1 MKKDPFQFGQWL
13 VRPSTNCIEQA
24 GETRQM
30 EPRAMDVL
38 LVLCAA
44 NGNVVSAD
52 QLLTECWGTGA
63 YGDNPVHK
71 TIAQLRRLLG
81 DEASAP
87 VYIETIRKRG
97 YRTLAPLTF
106 GSADTMGL
114 PAWKDSSPFRGLQA
128 FDRDHAQVFFGRTEA
143 TRQLIDAAH
152 VQVEAG
158 CALQLLLGPSG
169 SGKTSVVLAGVFPAL
184 SLERSTNGL
193 ALLDATNFDLAEQG
207 EQTLLVTL
215 AGAMLDLEWSGQAL
229 FPGASAVSL
238 AQWLKDDIGTVMQQ
252 MAAKLT
258 MAAEQLAAEAAAQSN
273 SVVNRRPRKLRFGI
287 FIDRLEALF
296 NVNRIGEAERR
307 DFLQCLDRLA
317 RGDVVLLVLGCR
329 NDFYPYIAAQPTLME
344 GKPRGAHFDLGP
356 PSAAEIAQIIRMPA
370 AMAGLTYGIDLST
383 QARLDDV
390 LSASAVAS
398 PDALPLLQY
407 CLQEL
412 YRLRSAD
419 GELSF
424 STFEELGGLEGAIG
438 QRAEQVVTRF
448 TEQQTASL
456 ARVMSLVVVLSANEE
471 SVTSRHA
478 PWSALRN
485 DEEREVVN
493 ALIESR
499 LFVSDLMGDTP
510 SFGVAHEALLRR
522 WPRMAEWIEAHR
534 AALRVRGGL
543 AQQAARWVK
552 EGRPDDLLLPQGK
565 RLAEVKLLQQEGVF
579 SLSED
584 ETVLIA
590 VSAKRAQWRGLLR
603 TLAFTAIALLAVLA
617 TGMSIRATAAKRAAE
632 QQRAEAEGLMGFMLG
647 DFVDKLRPLGKLDLL
662 DSVSLK
668 GLEYLKRPQDRSQS
682 DTELTQRAKALQVIG
697 EVRHARGDP
706 KGALDA
712 LTSAY
717 DILQSQNKKLP
728 QDTEVL
734 KNLGATAFW
743 IGQIYKDQSDVQKTE
758 AYWRDYM
765 RFSDRLNALEP
776 DRVEWW
782 IEQSYSHTNLG
793 GIALTRGDLANAV
806 SEFQQSIDLKERA
819 LSKTPNSTTLLGD
832 LANTY
837 SFMASAKASMG
848 DLDAANHLYEK
859 ELQIVLHLR
868 ESAPAEVIWVRNQ
881 VFALRMRAAI
891 RLAWGLDQQALSDYR
906 EAKKLFEDLL
916 AHDPG
921 NRNWQSGIATVR
933 QEELRI
939 LARQRDAK
947 DTTAQLMAIETSL
960 QTLIASDPKNVD
972 WALREA
978 FNRMRIA
985 TANFARGKFDDA
997 RQENQLAIDSFRKLF
1012 AAGKTN
1018 VFIRRGM
1025 VESFL
1030 LSADI
1035 ERSTKN
1041 SAGSMDACRKAYD
1054 VLESEAKASWDYRV
1068 LDPWVRV
1075 NYCLKNEQI
1084 ADIAVKRLEKIG
1096 YNDLEYRRFI
1106 STTKERNER

>member
-1 MKKDPFQFGQWL
+1 
-13 VRPSTNCIEQA
+13 
-24 GETRQM
+24 
-30 EPRAMDVL
+30 MDVL

-52 QLLTECWGTGA
+52 QLLNECWGTDA

-97 YRTLAPLTF
+97 YRTLATLTF

-128 FDRDHAQVFFGRTEA
+128 FDRDHAQVFFGRSEA
-143 TRQLIDAAH
+143 TRQLVDLAH

-169 SGKTSVVLAGVFPAL
+169 SGKTSVVLAGMFPAL
-184 SLERSTNGL
+184 SLTRSTSGIGL
-193 ALLDATNFDLAEQG
+193 VDITTFDLAEQG
-207 EQTLLVTL
+207 EQTLFVTL
-215 AGAMLDLEWSGQAL
+215 AGAMLDLEYEGQAV
-229 FPGASAVSL
+229 FPGASTVTL
-238 AQWLKDDIGTVMQQ
+238 AQRIENDIDSVVQEMS
-252 MAAKLT
+252 AALAKAT
-258 MAAEQLAAEAAAQSN
+258 ERLAAQVPANGNAQSTAGTG
-273 SVVNRRPRKLRFGI
+273 RRQRLLRFGI

-296 NVNRIGEAERR
+296 NASRIGEAERVS
-307 DFLQCLDRLA
+307 FLQALDRLA
-317 RGDVVLLVLGCR
+317 RGNVALLVLGCR

-370 AMAGLTYGIDLST
+370 VMAGLTYGIDAAT

-390 LSASAVAS
+390 LCADAVAS

-412 YRLRSAD
+412 YRLRSPD

-424 STFEELGGLEGAIG
+424 ATYQELGGLEGAIG

-448 TEQQTASL
+448 TEQQIASL

-485 DEEREVVN
+485 DQEREVVN

-534 AALRVRGGL
+534 SALRVRGSL
-543 AQQAARWVK
+543 AQQTTRWVQ

-565 RLAEVKLLQQEGVF
+565 RLVEVRLLQQEGVF
-579 SLSED
+579 SLTED
-584 ETVLIA
+584 ETALIA
-590 VSAKRAQWRGLLR
+590 VSAKRIQWRARLR
-603 TLAFTAIALLAVLA
+603 TLASAAIIVLAVIA
-617 TGMSIRATAAKRAAE
+617 TGMGIRATGAKRQAE

-668 GLEYLKRPQDRSQS
+668 GLEYLKRPQDEDQS

-717 DILQSQNKKLP
+717 DILQRQNKKLP

-734 KNLGATAFW
+734 KNLGITAYW
-743 IGQIYKDQSDVQKTE
+743 IGQIYKDQSNMQKTE
-758 AYWRDYM
+758 EYWRDYM
-765 RFSDRLNALEP
+765 RYSDRLNALEP
-776 DRVEWW
+776 DKVEWW

-793 GIALTRGDLANAV
+793 GVALARGDLNNAV
-806 SEFQQSIDLKERA
+806 REFGQSIELKERA
-819 LSKTPNSTTLLGD
+819 LTKTPNSTTLLGG

-837 SFMASAKASMG
+837 SFMASAKASLG
-848 DLDAANHLYEK
+848 DLDTANRLYEK
-859 ELQIVLHLR
+859 ELQILLHIR
-868 ESAPAEVIWVRNQ
+868 ETAPAEIIWIKNQ

-906 EAKKLFEDLL
+906 EARTLFENLL
-916 AHDPG
+916 AHDSG
-921 NRNWQSGIATVR
+921 NRNWQVGIATLQQDV
-933 QEELRI
+933 LHI
-939 LARQRDAK
+939 VARQRDSK
-947 DTTAQLMAIETSL
+947 DTTSELMAIEASL
-960 QTLIASDPKNVD
+960 RTLIASDPKNVD
-972 WALREA
+972 WARREA
-978 FNRMRIA
+978 FNRFLIA
-985 TANFARGKFDDA
+985 SARLARGKLDDA
-997 RQENQLAIDSFRKLF
+997 RYENQAGIDSLYRLYV
-1012 AAGKTN
+1012 ADKTN
-1018 VFIRRGM
+1018 VFVRI
-1025 VESFL
+1025 VLIDSL
-1030 LSADI
+1030 LLQSEI
-1035 ERSTKN
+1035 ERSQKN
-1041 SAGSMDACRKAYD
+1041 FDGSKAACRKAFD
-1054 VLESEAKASWDYRV
+1054 VMEVDGPTTWDYQI
-1068 LDPWVRV
+1068 LDPWVRA
-1075 NYCLKNEQI
+1075 NHCLKKDQVAEI
-1084 ADIAVKRLEKIG
+1084 AMKRLEKIG

-1106 STTKERNER
+1106 STTKERNE